1 MQVLE
6 IGARLHQA
14 LEQGVEAFRA
24 LSAQLGY
31 SPFAAYDL
39 VRVYRAFAKV
49 SAQESVTLD
58 ALAQDAG
65 QLTFAKLNLVA
76 SILEKDPASWD
87 YWLELAQNLPLQ
99 DLQRPVHDALKEI
112 RG

>member
-1 MQVLE
+1 MQALE
-6 IGARLHQA
+6 IGARLRQA
-14 LEQGVEAFRA
+14 LEQGVDAFRA

-31 SPFAAYDL
+31 SPFAAHDL

-49 SAQESVTLD
+49 SAQEGVTLD

-65 QLTFAKLNLVA
+65 QLTFAKLSLIA
-76 SILEKDPASWD
+76 PILEKDPASWAC
-87 YWLELAQNLPLQ
+87 WLDLAQNLPLQ
-99 DLQRPVHDALKEI
+99 DLQRPVRDALKEM